1 MTQLRHKNCGGQ
13 LLLDV
18 SGAVALLTPSF
29 NFRVDST
36 GIGTVELSRRAKSVP
51 VGQLFLCGKCAQT
64 PKQVE
69 MEGQCIVCRKYLPVS
84 KLNITTAVPLICGD
98 CLEQLGETPPEK
110 ISAKVAEYRNMM
122 VITEGTPRKSLQN
135 ALSEFLTI

>member
-1 MTQLRHKNCGGQ
+1 MTQLRHKICGGQ

-51 VGQLFLCGKCAQT
+51 VGHLFLCGKCSQPT
-64 PKQVE
+64 KQIE
-69 MEGQCIVCRKYLPVS
+69 MEGQCIVCRKYQPVS
-84 KLNITTAVPLICGD
+84 KLNITAAIPLICGD
-98 CLEQLGETPPEK
+98 CLEQLGENPPEK

-122 VITEGTPRKSLQN
+122 TIPEGTPKKSLQN
-135 ALSEFLTI
+135 ALSEFLSI